1 MLKMK
6 KLLKVQ
12 INLRMKREI
21 KKKKKQSKRKQRK
34 TTNQFLS
41 LIAL

>member
-21 KKKKKQSKRKQRK
+21 KKKKKQSRRKQPK
-34 TTNQFLS
+34 ENQFLS